1 MKFSLIIIAVVVV
14 GVAVFAVV
22 GKRNA
27 ADPSVTLQTITSD
40 VSNGAALVDVRTPEE
55 YKAEHAVSS
64 VNVPLQDM
72 QKGMFGNLK
81 RDQKIYVY
89 CRSGSRS
96 AQSAKLLQQAG
107 YTNVVDIHTL
117 SAWEK
122 LGGKVEQG

>member
-1 MKFSLIIIAVVVV
+1 MKFGLIVLAVIVV
-14 GVAVFAVV
+14 GIATFAVV

-27 ADPSVTLQTITSD
+27 TDPSVTLQTITGD

-72 QKGMFGNLK
+72 QKGTFGSLNK
-81 RDQKIYVY
+81 DQKIYVY

-96 AQSAKLLQQAG
+96 AQSVKLLQQAG

-117 SAWEK
+117 SAWKK
-122 LGGKVEQG
+122 LGGQVEQG